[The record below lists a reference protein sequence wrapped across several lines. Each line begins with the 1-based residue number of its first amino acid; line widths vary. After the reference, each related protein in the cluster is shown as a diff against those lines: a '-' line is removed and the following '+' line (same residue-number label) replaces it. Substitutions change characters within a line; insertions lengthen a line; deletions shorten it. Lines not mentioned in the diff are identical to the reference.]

1 MNKQLLAYKLFN
13 LNKKPINE
21 ITATDSG
28 MGNLQDI
35 ASFGSLAASFLPGAR
50 FAKLAKIGAGVAA
63 GVAMTRNELDKS
75 GVLPSRTGNLDTMA
89 NITMGRVIGLA
100 TAGKKY
106 TRSELASLARR
117 AKRGGAD
124 KTEQRRI
131 IAGDM
136 DTIRRAPGQELAHQ
150 AVLFGGITGKTPALA
165 LGAMMAG
172 QSKYK
177 WDDTLAV
184 VGSSELGRSVAD
196 PISSMTGLP
205 LIPGLSTRLTE
216 KEPLATERSRDIS
229 VSQASLALVNAA
241 NARRQG

>member
-106 TRSELASLARR
+106 
-117 AKRGGAD
+117 KNG
-124 KTEQRRI
+124 
-131 IAGDM
+131 
-136 DTIRRAPGQELAHQ
+136 IRRAPGQELAHQ

-172 QSKYK
+172 QSRYK